1 MTGEF
6 DLIRQIT
13 ADLPAGPGVVLG
25 VGDDAAGLRF
35 GGDAVVSTDLM
46 VENVHFKRAWSSAHD
61 IGRKAVA
68 INVSDVE
75 SMGAVPTAIVVALAV
90 PKDTDPQWIRDL
102 SAGIREE
109 CERAGVSLVGGDMSR
124 SATVTV
130 CVTALG
136 DLGER
141 RPVTRAG
148 ARPGDVVA
156 VAGRLGWAG
165 AGLAALSRG
174 FRSPKD
180 VVAQAQCPTVPYGAG
195 VVANDAGAT
204 AMMDVSDGLV
214 QDLGHIAR
222 ASGVAVELESSALEV
237 AEPMERVGA
246 ATGKD
251 PLGFVLAGGEDHALV
266 ATFPSAADVPA
277 GWRIVGAVREGEGVT
292 VDGETPEF
300 AGWDHFA

>member
-6 DLIRQIT
+6 ELIREIT
-13 ADLPAGPGVVLG
+13 ADLPTGPGVVLG
-25 VGDDAAGLRF
+25 VGDDAAALRF
-35 GGDAVVSTDLM
+35 AGDAVVSTDLM
-46 VENVHFKRAWSSAHD
+46 VENVHFKRVWSSARD

-68 INVSDVE
+68 INVSDIE
-75 SMGAVPTAIVVALAV
+75 SMGATPTAVVVALAV
-90 PKDTDPQWIRDL
+90 PKDTDPRWIREL
-102 SAGIREE
+102 SDGVREE

-136 DLGER
+136 DLGDR
-141 RPVTRAG
+141 PPVTRSG

-156 VAGRLGWAG
+156 VTGRLGWAG

-180 VVAQAQCPTVPYGAG
+180 VVAEAQCPTVPYGEG

-222 ASGVAVELESSALEV
+222 ASGVAVELDSSRLEV

-251 PLGFVLAGGEDHALV
+251 PVGFVLGGGEDHALV

-277 GWRIVGAVREGEGVT
+277 GWRVVGAVSEGEGVT
-292 VDGETPEF
+292 VDGEVPEF
-300 AGWDHFA
+300 TGWDHFA

>member
-6 DLIRQIT
+6 ELIREIT
-13 ADLPAGPGVVLG
+13 ADLPTGPGVVLG
-25 VGDDAAGLRF
+25 VGDDAAALRF
-35 GGDAVVSTDLM
+35 AGDAVVSTDLM
-46 VENVHFKRAWSSAHD
+46 VENVHFKRVWSSARD

-68 INVSDVE
+68 INVSDIE
-75 SMGAVPTAIVVALAV
+75 SMGATPTAVVVALAV
-90 PKDTDPQWIRDL
+90 PKDTDPRWIREL
-102 SAGIREE
+102 SDGVREE

-136 DLGER
+136 DLGDR
-141 RPVTRAG
+141 PPVTRSG

-180 VVAQAQCPTVPYGAG
+180 VVAEAQCPTVPYGEG

-222 ASGVAVELESSALEV
+222 ASGVAVELDSSRLEV

-251 PLGFVLAGGEDHALV
+251 PVGFVLGGGEDHALV

-277 GWRIVGAVREGEGVT
+277 GWRVVGAVSEGEGVT
-292 VDGETPEF
+292 VDGEEPEF
-300 AGWDHFA
+300 TGWDHFA

>member
-6 DLIRQIT
+6 ELIREIT
-13 ADLPAGPGVVLG
+13 ADLPTGPGVVLG
-25 VGDDAAGLRF
+25 VGDDAAALRF
-35 GGDAVVSTDLM
+35 AGDAVVSTDLM
-46 VENVHFKRAWSSAHD
+46 VENVHFKRVWSSARD

-68 INVSDVE
+68 INVSDIE
-75 SMGAVPTAIVVALAV
+75 SMGATPTAVVVALAV
-90 PKDTDPQWIRDL
+90 PKDTDPGWIREL
-102 SAGIREE
+102 SGGVREE

-136 DLGER
+136 DLGDR
-141 RPVTRAG
+141 SPVTRSG

-180 VVAQAQCPTVPYGAG
+180 VVAEAQCPTVPYGEG

-222 ASGVAVELESSALEV
+222 ASGVAVELDSSRLEV

-251 PLGFVLAGGEDHALV
+251 PVGFVLGGGEDHALV

-277 GWRIVGAVREGEGVT
+277 GWRVVGAVSEGEGVT
-292 VDGETPEF
+292 VDGEVPEF
-300 AGWDHFA
+300 TGWDHFA